1 MQINLTNV
9 NEDIKR
15 NKKEGRSIVDEY
27 FIAFFN

>member
-15 NKKEGRSIVDEY
+15 KKKEGRNIVDEY